1 MVGGG
6 RSGALIPDVS
16 FNTKALPVL
25 PQYLMSFCDR
35 ALLDSIVRNER
46 ISRETCNS
54 SIARQ
59 ISVEFPLFPFSE
71 SLASRHRI
79 RQKSAID
86 KERVEREGETAPSP
100 PLFGVIEV

>member
-46 ISRETCNS
+46 ISCN

-86 KERVEREGETAPSP
+86 KERVVREGETAPSP

>member
-1 MVGGG
+1 MCHSTQ
-6 RSGALIPDVS
+6 RLCP
-16 FNTKALPVL
+16 FCH
-25 PQYLMSFCDR
+25 LMSFCDR

-59 ISVEFPLFPFSE
+59 VSVEFPLFPFSE